1 MFTNRKVTNQRCYI
15 TNCFLLL
22 FFFSNIDYENDT
34 FITQFSEENG
44 ESKFT
49 SEENLLYTI
58 RDQSAIFREYI
69 MYCSLKNQALS
80 SLIV

>member
-1 MFTNRKVTNQRCYI
+1 MILSSLNLVRKIGVCVT
-15 TNCFLLL
+15 
-22 FFFSNIDYENDT
+22 
-34 FITQFSEENG
+34 SEENG
-44 ESKFT
+44 ESKLT

-58 RDQSAIFREYI
+58 RDQSAIFQLTILSSLAGAREYI